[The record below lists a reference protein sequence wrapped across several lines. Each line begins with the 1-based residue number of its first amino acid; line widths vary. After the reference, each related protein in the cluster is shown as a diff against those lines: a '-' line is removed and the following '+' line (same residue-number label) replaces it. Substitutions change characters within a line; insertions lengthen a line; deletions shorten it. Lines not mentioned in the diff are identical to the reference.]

1 MKKFFVIFLLSFF
14 SFGVFAIDCTKIDD
28 YLTSVVKA
36 NHIPGMAFIL
46 TDADETLFCKTYGQC
61 TNENQQFFI
70 GSESKSFTALC
81 TMQLVEKGLI
91 NLDDDISKYL
101 PELKFD
107 KPVTVK
113 SLLNQTSGFGNT
125 MRLSDIK
132 ITKSYG
138 KYEYSNLN
146 YDLLGKIIEKAS
158 KMSYEEYIQ
167 KNVFEPLS
175 MKNSIANTQKV
186 KNNGKL
192 LLGNR
197 NYFGFFVQGDA
208 DYPKE
213 NSWFHESAGFIATT
227 PSDHGKYLRMFLNG
241 GLSDK
246 NNQIIQKESIN
257 KMWFDNVEISKKKS
271 IRYGMGW
278 NCDRLNDGF
287 IISHGGQVENYITYQ
302 FILPKKKLAAN
313 FMINA
318 NDQFGMNALMANT
331 IPDLILIINNEE
343 PSKVNVFLYP
353 LIHILL
359 DIIYLLIFGFSV
371 LIFCKSFKK
380 KDKYNRK
387 DVVFMILKYVL
398 WPFALLSFS
407 TIFARMPLWV
417 VKSYVPDLFFVIVVS
432 SVLSFSGIIVI
443 FCKRFLHL
451 NK

>member
-186 KNNGKL
+186 KNDGKL

-241 GLSDK
+241 GLSDN

-257 KMWFDNVEISKKKS
+257 KMWFDNVEISKK
-271 IRYGMGW
+271 
-278 NCDRLNDGF
+278 
-287 IISHGGQVENYITYQ
+287 
-302 FILPKKKLAAN
+302 
-313 FMINA
+313 
-318 NDQFGMNALMANT
+318 ALC
-331 IPDLILIINNEE
+331 
-343 PSKVNVFLYP
+343 F
-353 LIHILL
+353 
-359 DIIYLLIFGFSV
+359 
-371 LIFCKSFKK
+371 
-380 KDKYNRK
+380 
-387 DVVFMILKYVL
+387 
-398 WPFALLSFS
+398 
-407 TIFARMPLWV
+407 
-417 VKSYVPDLFFVIVVS
+417 
-432 SVLSFSGIIVI
+432 
-443 FCKRFLHL
+443 
-451 NK
+451 